1 MLLSLGLYIIP
12 ARRKHAKQAFTVKM
26 EELRTRLR
34 TAMTEQFHKEL
45 TSSITRVQEAIT
57 PYTRFVRSEQRK
69 TAAVQEQLE
78 RLNISITTLKNEIDT
93 L

>member
-1 MLLSLGLYIIP
+1 IIP
-12 ARRKHAKQAFTVKM
+12 ARRKRAKQAFTGKM

-34 TAMTEQFHKEL
+34 SAMSDQFSKEL
-45 TSSITRVQEAIT
+45 GNSITRVQEAIT

-69 TAAVQEQLE
+69 TAAMQEQVE
-78 RLNISITTLKNEIDT
+78 RLDTSITALKNEIDN